1 MPNDI
6 LRTYFLSNSIQEIY
20 IYIYIIVIT
29 CSKMALSTREI
40 NEEEPIQSSKTKQQ
54 DGRLTTPNG
63 DSKRGPDLSTRSFFK
78 VSGQRAPPRKT
89 NVHERVA

>member
-1 MPNDI
+1 MH
-6 LRTYFLSNSIQEIY
+6 TYFLSKSMQE
-20 IYIYIIVIT
+20 IYIIVIT
-29 CSKMALSTREI
+29 CSKMALSTSEI
-40 NEEEPIQSSKTKQQ
+40 NEEEPIQSSETKQQ

>member
-1 MPNDI
+1 M
-6 LRTYFLSNSIQEIY
+6 RTYFLSNSMQEIY

-40 NEEEPIQSSKTKQQ
+40 NEEEPIQSSETKQQ